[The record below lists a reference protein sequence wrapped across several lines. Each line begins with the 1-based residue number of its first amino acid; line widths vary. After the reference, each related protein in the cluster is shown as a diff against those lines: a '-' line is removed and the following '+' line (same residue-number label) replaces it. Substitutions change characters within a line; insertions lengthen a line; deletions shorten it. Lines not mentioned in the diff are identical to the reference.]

1 MSSLRDL
8 KRAGAR
14 RASPPPALAVPGRTP
29 SRPLPSLF
37 HLRGFS
43 LLEVLVVVTLL
54 ALFASLALPLMN
66 RDSNTRDF
74 AWQAARLRDTLL
86 VLNETSLFRGELLA
100 LHLQPDGYRPLRYD
114 PAERNFLPLEEN
126 RNLAE
131 FTLPDGIELEWALE
145 AAPRQEGELSLAE
158 AAERLLVEEEI
169 SAAEQALPQLFFFP
183 SGEVTPVRLF
193 LRDVESGEVE
203 QLDVNTMGRVV
214 LGDPAL
220 QEAEDAR

>member
-1 MSSLRDL
+1 MFSLPDL
-8 KRAGAR
+8 KRAAPR
-14 RASPPPALAVPGRTP
+14 RASPSSALIALGGRFA
-29 SRPLPSLF
+29 RPLPLSSR
-37 HLRGFS
+37 LRGFS

-114 PAERNFLPLEEN
+114 PAERSFTPLEESG
-126 RNLAE
+126 NLAE
-131 FTLPDGIELEWALE
+131 FTLPEGIALEWELE

-158 AAERLLVEEEI
+158 AAERLLVEEET
-169 SAAEQALPQLFFFP
+169 SPAEQTLPQLFFFP

>member
-1 MSSLRDL
+1 MLR
-8 KRAGAR
+8 
-14 RASPPPALAVPGRTP
+14 
-29 SRPLPSLF
+29 
-37 HLRGFS
+37 LRGFS

-100 LHLQPDGYRPLRYD
+100 LRLEPDGYRPLRYD
-114 PAERNFLPLEEN
+114 PAERDFLPLGES

-131 FTLPDGIELEWALE
+131 FTLPEGIRLEWELE

-158 AAERLLVEEEI
+158 AAERLLAEEEI
-169 SAAEQALPQLFFFP
+169 SESGQALPQLFFFP

-193 LRDVESGEVE
+193 LRDLESGEVE
-203 QLDVNTMGRVV
+203 QLDLSTMGRVV

-220 QEAEDAR
+220 QEADDAR